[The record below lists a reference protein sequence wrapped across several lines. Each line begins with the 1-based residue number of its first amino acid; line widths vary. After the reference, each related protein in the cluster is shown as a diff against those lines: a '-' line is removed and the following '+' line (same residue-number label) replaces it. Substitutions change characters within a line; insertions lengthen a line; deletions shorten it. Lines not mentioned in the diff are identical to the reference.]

1 MSYFWIPLLGLSFM
15 ALVWAISRGFRLDL
29 DRELLVGTVRA
40 MVQLLL
46 MGFLLTW
53 IFRWS
58 SPWWLAVPILGM
70 LAVAAANARQKA
82 PGLPGVFWR
91 ILAALALSEGV
102 AMLLLLGLR
111 IIPPEAKTIIPLSG
125 MVIGNAM
132 VAAGLFYHRLLQA
145 RKEREDHLLT
155 LLTLGLPGSYA
166 YRFLALDALK
176 GAMIPTVDALKT
188 VGLVQLPG
196 MMTGMILAGA
206 SPLEA
211 VNYQILIMYAIA
223 GTAAVTGMALYWLSP
238 GYFLTA
244 HHQLKEEAQDPGR
257 S

>member
-1 MSYFWIPLLGLSFM
+1 MTGFWIPFLGLSFM
-15 ALVWAISRGFRLDL
+15 VLVWVISRGFQLGL
-29 DRELLVGTVRA
+29 DRELLIGTARA
-40 MVQLLL
+40 MIQLFL

-58 SPWWLAVPILGM
+58 SPYWLVFPLLGM
-70 LAVAAANARQKA
+70 LAVAAANAQQKA
-82 PGLPGVFWR
+82 PRLPRIFWR
-91 ILAALALSEGV
+91 IFAALALSEGV

-111 IIPPEAKTIIPLSG
+111 IVAPEAKTIIPLSG

-132 VAAGLFYHRLLQA
+132 VAAGLFYNRLLQA
-145 RKEREDHLLT
+145 QREREDHVLT
-155 LLTLGLPGSYA
+155 LLALGLPSAYA

-176 GAMIPTVDALKT
+176 GAMIPTLDALKT

-211 VNYQILIMYAIA
+211 VTYQILIMYAIA
-223 GTAAVTGMALYWLSP
+223 GTAAVTSMALYWFSP
-238 GYFLTA
+238 GYFFTPQ
-244 HHQLKEEAQDPGR
+244 HQRKEESASPK
-257 S
+257 ST